1 MNLFGESSDD
11 YIDDANDSIKQ
22 GYNEAAGYEEPY
34 TQYGSQD
41 FDSARKYLYKSLGG
55 RQNYNQNFLNYLNMS
70 PSEMLNQALSGYT
83 ESPEAQT
90 QSAYALDASN
100 NAMIAEGMGA
110 SGTNQAADAEIQN
123 AIIGQDQQQYLGNL
137 MGALGI
143 QGKTLSGYDK
153 QTQSLM
159 KMFQSMLGTEEDASG
174 DMADN
179 AMKAAQYSANADERG
194 AMSADQRQRTTGR
207 QLSQGLNDAASLA
220 AMAVF
225 I

>member
-1 MNLFGESSDD
+1 MNLFGESSND
-11 YIDDANDSIKQ
+11 YIDDANDSITQ
-22 GYNEAAGYEEPY
+22 GYNEAASYEDPY

-41 FDSARKYLYKSLGG
+41 FDSARSYLYKSLGG

-83 ESPEAQT
+83 ESPGAQT

-123 AIIGQDQQQYLGNL
+123 AIVGQDQQQYLGNL
-137 MGALGI
+137 MGALGV

-159 KMFQSMLGTEEDASG
+159 KMFQSMLGTEEHASG

-179 AMKAAQYSANADERG
+179 AMKEAQYSANADERG

-207 QLSQGLNDAASLA
+207 QLGSVLNDAASIG
-220 AMAVF
+220 AMAMF
-225 I
+225 L